1 MALSFTKFVNGDT
14 VSSSEIKA
22 QLDSVEDLVNEDIS
36 SANLTSSTGWIKREL
51 LYKPEFYGS
60 PSPRAEMITGDT
72 YYRQSPFGI
81 PDQAHFHPDINLSP
95 QAVHGLSATFKVPR
109 DNCRVS
115 VYCNFWAYESGGNL
129 SGTVT
134 SIQPTT
140 GASPADA
147 IDLYLY
153 LGSSKRDYHIDAY
166 TDSSGAAQVRVP
178 TSANF
183 LARKNISMICHK
195 VLDQGVHSVGV
206 YCLPLVSQDIASSGF
221 GGRVAV
227 DVRSMVVDVHSNY
240 QSS

>member
-1 MALSFTKFVNGDT
+1 MDCQRRLRF
-14 VSSSEIKA
+14 
-22 QLDSVEDLVNEDIS
+22 
-36 SANLTSSTGWIKREL
+36 
-51 LYKPEFYGS
+51 
-60 PSPRAEMITGDT
+60 
-72 YYRQSPFGI
+72 
-81 PDQAHFHPDINLSP
+81 
-95 QAVHGLSATFKVPR
+95 R

-147 IDLYLY
+147 IDLEKNDRKAAKFTIRFDDKPGTTNDEDGTARYLY